1 MEAFLAELQ
10 VPMTN
15 KPMLSVITQIE
26 AHIDHY
32 VKDLQRFLNN
42 EEQVKAQRLA
52 QAILWEKANISNAK
66 VEQMK
71 KQSHDTVSGVNACKD
86 NIS

>member
-1 MEAFLAELQ
+1 PPEA
-10 VPMTN
+10 T
-15 KPMLSVITQIE
+15 
-26 AHIDHY
+26 H
-32 VKDLQRFLNN
+32 N

-71 KQSHDTVSGVNACKD
+71 KQNHDTVSGVNTCKD
-86 NIS
+86 NIAQWTLEIQDLQIKIAELEYKIVEEDA